1 MARKLWIVVLFV
13 LSAIL
18 FVFFMCGSLF
28 VRITVP
34 SGSMEPTIPAGSKL
48 LVRRGKTVKRGD
60 LVMFYSDE
68 ESCYMIKRLIG
79 EPGDII
85 DIRQGTVYVNGVFL
99 NEPDVG
105 SYSEDSGIYCIP
117 EDSYFFL
124 GDNRADSDDS
134 REWQNP
140 YVYKGQIIGR
150 AVAFIS
156 PEFKIIKQTEDLYAE
171 TYSN

>member
-85 DIRQGTVYVNGVFL
+85 DIRQGTVYVL
-99 NEPDVG
+99 
-105 SYSEDSGIYCIP
+105 SLIHI
-117 EDSYFFL
+117 
-124 GDNRADSDDS
+124 
-134 REWQNP
+134 
-140 YVYKGQIIGR
+140 
-150 AVAFIS
+150 
-156 PEFKIIKQTEDLYAE
+156 
-171 TYSN
+171 